1 MSSMINPFY
10 GLTPVDLF
18 FQLLI
23 CLFLLAGGIFCL
35 GGSIGLIRFPDIYCK
50 MQALSKPVT
59 LGIANLVIAYILFL
73 FYAKGDLSMKGI
85 LAVVFLL
92 LTVPIGSH
100 MIIKASYRSGVPIW
114 TESLMD
120 QLADAEDKTENKTK
134 AKTEAKAEGKT
145 DAE

>member
-1 MSSMINPFY
+1 MSNIINSFH
-10 GLTPVDLF
+10 GLTDADLF

-23 CLFLLAGGIFCL
+23 CFFLLMGGIFCL

-73 FYAKGDLSMKGI
+73 FYAKHELSMKGI
-85 LAVVFLL
+85 LAVAFLL

-100 MIIKASYRSGVPIW
+100 MIAKASYRSGVPIW

-120 QLADAEDKTENKTK
+120 QLADAERD
-134 AKTEAKAEGKT
+134 AAEKNP
-145 DAE
+145 DRQQ